1 MKKTTFRN
9 LFIVLSFVVILLPI
23 YPSIQSYFSKRCIT
37 ENYGVDYNEQR
48 KNLGLYPLPDNWG
61 RRNLDSCI
69 VWYNPS
75 GNVGYRW
82 KNVYFNGCNI
92 KKELDLFAF
101 GYDAEKKQY
110 TKILEVRTRYN
121 EQAKVVDIRYKVQTA
136 SSNRLIAKA
145 EADSLIR
152 TLPTATADSQ

>member
-9 LFIVLSFVVILLPI
+9 LFAALSFIVILLPI
-23 YPSIQSYFSKRCIT
+23 YPSIRSYFSKRCIT

-48 KNLGLYPLPDNWG
+48 KKLGLYPLPSNWG

-69 VWYNPS
+69 IWYNPS
-75 GNVGYRW
+75 DHVGHRW
-82 KNVYFNGCNI
+82 KNVYFKGCSI

-101 GYDAEKKQY
+101 GYDAEKRQY
-110 TKILEVRTRYN
+110 TKVLQVETTYD

-136 SSNRLIAKA
+136 SSSRPIAKA

-152 TLPTATADSQ
+152 TLATVDSK